1 MEPAALLA
9 FLASIWRRWR
19 WLPSGIELPW
29 VLSRQVARVTPWL
42 SGWPAPV
49 MVGLIAMGLIVRVW
63 GSTDEPGV
71 VHDERAIVLQAR
83 IFAGGQWRGPTPPEP
98 AAFEQMHVF
107 AEPGVA
113 SKYPP
118 FHSAV
123 LVPGVWLS
131 RPGLMPVV
139 LSGVAAGLFFALAR
153 NALGGWVAL
162 ASTCLLMTSQ
172 PNLFWRS
179 TYFSETTTSAL
190 WLGVVWCVL
199 EWQSRARWWLLAL
212 ASLCFALMGLTR
224 PLAAYC
230 SCFRWPH

>member
-1 MEPAALLA
+1 MSRRGCPAGRRRSWWVSSPW
-9 FLASIWRRWR
+9 AS
-19 WLPSGIELPW
+19 SC
-29 VLSRQVARVTPWL
+29 
-42 SGWPAPV
+42 
-49 MVGLIAMGLIVRVW
+49 RVW

-107 AEPGVA
+107 GEPGVA

-131 RPGLMPVV
+131 LTGPDAGGLVRSGGGPVLRPCAKRARRVGGPRQHVPPHDLAAKPVLEIHLLLGNDDV
-139 LSGVAAGLFFALAR
+139 GVVAGRRVVCPRVAKPRAMVAAGARFPLFCAH
-153 NALGGWVAL
+153 GPD
-162 ASTCLLMTSQ
+162 ASA
-172 PNLFWRS
+172 
-179 TYFSETTTSAL
+179 E
-190 WLGVVWCVL
+190 
-199 EWQSRARWWLLAL
+199 
-212 ASLCFALMGLTR
+212 
-224 PLAAYC
+224 AAYC